1 MHHCVCSLGGPNRRR
16 NLLLV
21 TMARHQTLRSPVPHS
36 AIHIAFLAYVS
47 QSIKQ
52 AKQISIA
59 PYVANVVCLARLKM
73 YKCLRGLAPDYLTRL
88 SVRPRLR
95 SSDDHQLLIPQ
106 THTVTLGTCTF
117 NTSGPA
123 SWNALPAVRRDPA
136 VILGT
141 FRQMLKSFLFWLTDV
156 YRPWY
161 SCRSTRLCDVC

>member
-1 MHHCVCSLGGPNRRR
+1 MHHCVCSLCGPNRRR

-88 SVRPRLR
+88 SVRPPLR

-141 FRQMLKSFLFWLTDV
+141 FRQMLKSFLF
-156 YRPWY
+156 
-161 SCRSTRLCDVC
+161 